1 MCYQNISKLDK
12 IPYMAEYKKSN
23 FRTAFL
29 FLNREKRK
37 ALSLI
42 YSFMREIDDTADKE
56 KNKNSIIIL
65 RKKIE
70 KIYSDL
76 NLEDEFLSN
85 LRNVVKRFD
94 IPKYVFV
101 KLIDGVE
108 KDLID
113 VDIQTRREL
122 EDYMFCV
129 AGTVGISVLKIV
141 EYKGNDLDEIATQ
154 TGFAVQ
160 MTNILRDLKEDL
172 KINRNYIPKEE
183 RMKFFKSGEIDFNS
197 ENFKD
202 FFDFEKKLTFK
213 YYENA
218 ENLFIK
224 SKTFKLFIPALMKN
238 IYFELLKQLDF
249 ELNPKNHK
257 ISNYKRFK
265 AIIRSMIEIIF

>member
-1 MCYQNISKLDK
+1 M
-12 IPYMAEYKKSN
+12 
-23 FRTAFL
+23 

-42 YSFMREIDDTADKE
+42 YSFMREIDDIVDKE

-101 KLIDGVE
+101 KLIEGVE
-108 KDLID
+108 KDLTD
-113 VDIQTRREL
+113 VDIQTRAEL

-129 AGTVGISVLKIV
+129 AGTVGVAVLKIV
-141 EYKGNDLDEIATQ
+141 EYKGKNLEDIAKQ

-183 RMKFFKSGEIDFNS
+183 RIKFFNSGEIDFS
-197 ENFKD
+197 SKNFKD
-202 FFDFEKKLTFK
+202 FFDFEKKLTIY

-218 ENLFIK
+218 KNLFKK
-224 SKTFKLFIPALMKN
+224 SKTSKLFVPAVMKN
-238 IYFELLKQLDF
+238 IYFELLQQLNF

-257 ISNYKRFK
+257 ISNYKRIK
-265 AIIRSMIEIIF
+265 AVFNSIIEILF